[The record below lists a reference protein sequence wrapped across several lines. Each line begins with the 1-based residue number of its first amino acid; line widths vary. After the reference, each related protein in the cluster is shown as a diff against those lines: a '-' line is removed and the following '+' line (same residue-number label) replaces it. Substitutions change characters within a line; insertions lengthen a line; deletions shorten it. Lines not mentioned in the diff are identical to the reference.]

1 MTIIASPILKAVISL
16 SRDTR
21 PRCPIQLCKGEL
33 VQIEDKDPTDL
44 GQYEFFCAKCRKTYL
59 GMSAES
65 VSKNVQLSE
74 KELSHWKVRVVSEHY
89 KGFEKLKLSKAEHAL
104 VEGIRSGKMFY
115 G

>member
-1 MTIIASPILKAVISL
+1 MIS
-16 SRDTR
+16 RNENR
-21 PRCPIQLCKGEL
+21 RQCPIQLCKGKL

-65 VSKNVQLSE
+65 ISKNVRFSE
-74 KELSHWKVRVVSEHY
+74 RELSQWKVRVVSAHY
-89 KGFEKLKLSKAEHAL
+89 KGFEKLKLSKAEQAK
-104 VEGIRSGKMFY
+104 VEGIRAGRIFY